1 MQVDFSTDAEWIKQE
16 QLLKDKIA
24 SERASLY
31 SNLQNIVNEAMAKM
45 PKELVEMNLEDFL
58 CLLSIYSAKSI
69 DNELDNAKRKR
80 KQTILGLDMKEVN
93 RLTMGF
99 PEDSGRRLTR
109 SMAAKLRQQT
119 LVIGEPT
126 EEQKR
131 QWMATPRLHPGL
143 PETPAIIRQAIK
155 EEKSGVAPAQ
165 AKANP
170 IRIAGSTI
178 RATNII
184 HQDQEPPTPLTQ
196 AKRTKMDKNTKKM
209 PENDENSKAAN
220 PLVSNLIHMELSD
233 GKILD
238 VDLTQ
243 SPGTIFK
250 GMEKEKTSEVKQWL
264 SQYANSFTNF
274 LKRLGA

>member
-1 MQVDFSTDAEWIKQE
+1 MEVVDLAKDAEWIKQE
-16 QLLKDKIA
+16 SLMKEKVTL
-24 SERASLY
+24 ERVALHFSL
-31 SNLQNIVNEAMAKM
+31 QKVVTEALAKM

-58 CLLSIYSAKSI
+58 ALLSVYTTKSA
-69 DNELDNAKRKR
+69 DDEVENAKKKR
-80 KQTILGLDMKEVN
+80 KQTILGLDVKDVN
-93 RLTMGF
+93 RLTIGLS
-99 PEDSGRRLTR
+99 EDSGRRLTR

-119 LVIGEPT
+119 LVIAEPT
-126 EEQKR
+126 EEQRK
-131 QWMATPRLHPGL
+131 QWMATPKLYPGL
-143 PETPAIIRQAIK
+143 PETPAIIRQAIR
-155 EEKSGVAPAQ
+155 EEKAATM
-165 AKANP
+165 ANP

-178 RATNII
+178 RATNI
-184 HQDQEPPTPLTQ
+184 QAEPPTPVTQ
-196 AKRTKMDKNTKKM
+196 AKRVKTSKTVRKIS
-209 PENDENSKAAN
+209 ENDENCKAAN

-250 GMEKEKTSEVKQWL
+250 GMEKDKTSEVKQWL

>member
-1 MQVDFSTDAEWIKQE
+1 MEAVDLSTDAEWIKQE
-16 QLLKDKIA
+16 RLLKEMITIR
-24 SERASLY
+24 RAALQSSL
-31 SNLQNIVNEAMAKM
+31 QKVVTEALAKM

-58 CLLSIYSAKSI
+58 SLLSIYSTKTSAEDEVENIK
-69 DNELDNAKRKR
+69 KKR
-80 KQTILGLDMKEVN
+80 KQTILGLDLEDVD

-109 SMAAKLRQQT
+109 AMAAKLRQQT
-119 LVIGEPT
+119 LVMKELT
-126 EEQKR
+126 EEQKK
-131 QWMATPRLHPGL
+131 QWVATPKLHPGL
-143 PETPAIIRQAIK
+143 PETPAIIRQAIR
-155 EEKSGVAPAQ
+155 EEKAATM
-165 AKANP
+165 ANP

-178 RATNII
+178 RATNI
-184 HQDQEPPTPLTQ
+184 QAEPPTPITKAQ
-196 AKRTKMDKNTKKM
+196 RTKTSKIVRKIS
-209 PENDENSKAAN
+209 ENDENCKAAN

-250 GMEKEKTSEVKQWL
+250 GMEKDKTSEVKQWL